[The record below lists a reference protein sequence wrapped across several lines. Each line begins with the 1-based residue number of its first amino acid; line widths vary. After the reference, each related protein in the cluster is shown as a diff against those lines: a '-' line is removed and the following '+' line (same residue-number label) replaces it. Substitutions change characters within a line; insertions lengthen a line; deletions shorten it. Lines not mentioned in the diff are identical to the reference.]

1 MSLFVERGRAGRLA
15 GELPERRALV
25 MLVLAQQLTGL
36 LLGLIWLAWA
46 PSSVSYLLDIG
57 NGTGAVVPAP
67 TEAQVAGDGRYAML
81 TALAGLLFGLIGWR
95 MRGNRGPVTLVVL
108 AASSLLGSLLALATG
123 QLLSTGQHASAL
135 NTAFHPSLVLH
146 GTALVFLQALI
157 AVLAYTVC
165 AGLSSDRELGRSQ
178 DSPPGE
184 PLGPDGK
191 ANPSGEASPGRE
203 ASPSDEANPDGEANP
218 GGEARPSG
226 EPGPADVSRQPDG
239 ELRSGG

>member
-1 MSLFVERGRAGRLA
+1 MSLFEDRGRAGWLA
-15 GELPERRALV
+15 GALPERRALV

-81 TALAGLLFGLIGWR
+81 TALAGLLFGLLGWR

-146 GTALVFLQALI
+146 GTALVFLQALL

-165 AGLSSDRELGRSQ
+165 AGLSSDRELGRSP
-178 DSPPGE
+178 DLPLGA
-184 PLGPDGK
+184 PLGPDGE
-191 ANPSGEASPGRE
+191 ASPDSEAMPGGEADPSGEAM
-203 ASPSDEANPDGEANP
+203 
-218 GGEARPSG
+218 PSG
-226 EPGPADVSRQPDG
+226 EPDAADVSRQPDG